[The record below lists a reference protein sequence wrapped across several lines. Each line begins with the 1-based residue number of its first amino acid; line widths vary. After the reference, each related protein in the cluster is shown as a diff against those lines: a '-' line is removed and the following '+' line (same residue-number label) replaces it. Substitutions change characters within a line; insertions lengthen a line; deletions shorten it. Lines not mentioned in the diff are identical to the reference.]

1 MSAPSRP
8 ATAKRAATS
17 GPLGP
22 RPRSYYSI
30 GEVCEMLDLKPHVLR
45 YWETQFKELSPF
57 KNRSGNRVYRPE
69 DIELISL
76 IQQLVHDQRYTL
88 EGARHRLGE
97 LKEQGDAG
105 DEVAASLEQSVLRT
119 LQAELEELLVVLDP
133 KIG

>member
-1 MSAPSRP
+1 MSAAP
-8 ATAKRAATS
+8 AKRKPSA

-30 GEVCEMLDLKPHVLR
+30 GEVCEMLALKPHVLR

-57 KNRSGNRVYRPE
+57 KNRAGNRVYRPE

-97 LKEQGDAG
+97 LKQHGDAG
-105 DEVAASLEQSVLRT
+105 DEVAAALEQSVMRT
-119 LQAELEELLVVLDP
+119 IEAELEELLAVLDP